1 MPGGAQECGKD
12 TKEQG
17 PFLPED
23 PDPDRGKTTRTL
35 DGISRRAE
43 AKTAE
48 SGFFLC
54 VDVWKTV
61 DPSVATDSIWN

>member
-1 MPGGAQECGKD
+1 M
-12 TKEQG
+12 
-17 PFLPED
+17 PED

-35 DGISRRAE
+35 DGVSRKAE
-43 AKTAE
+43 AKTTE

-61 DPSVATDSIWN
+61 DPSVATDFIWN